1 MDIGPLIGR
10 TVEQNTDMMKKNA
23 EKGSDRIIG
32 EDEAAELFER
42 LRCRYG

>member
-10 TVEQNTDMMKKNA
+10 TVEQKTDMMMKNA

-32 EDEAAELFER
+32 EDGAAELFGR

>member
-10 TVEQNTDMMKKNA
+10 TVEQKIDMTMKNA

-32 EDEAAELFER
+32 EDEAAELFGP